1 MKCMKAG
8 LPVAGGQQI
17 AGFIPKDGEL
27 LVWAFP
33 KVNHYRSGQQAQCVS
48 GSRGFSVRIMRGLW
62 WREGNYRGRRES
74 RAAISSWPGIAD
86 SHQPR
91 LFLPWSL
98 RFNANSV
105 QSHHQHRSLQRWCS
119 GTYGLRTK
127 RHATCSTTL
136 WQKTQGSCIELFD
149 SLAATT
155 TLRLINC
162 Q

>member
-74 RAAISSWPGIAD
+74 RAAMFPHGEGLLILTNQGFS
-86 SHQPR
+86 
-91 LFLPWSL
+91 FLGASGSTRIP
-98 RFNANSV
+98 FNRIINIVPCRDGV
-105 QSHHQHRSLQRWCS
+105 QVHTDYARN
-119 GTYGLRTK
+119 
-127 RHATCSTTL
+127 A
-136 WQKTQGSCIELFD
+136 
-149 SLAATT
+149 
-155 TLRLINC
+155 TLRVQQPCGRKRRGLASSSSIHWRR
-162 Q
+162 QQRLD